1 MLIYYWEGIFH
12 AYEENVKTIEVN
24 KGFSLILSTELDVD
38 LFLFQPV
45 TTNHVR
51 RKYNIVK

>member
-1 MLIYYWEGIFH
+1 MKKGKSNMLIYYWEGIFH

-38 LFLFQPV
+38 LFSF
-45 TTNHVR
+45 
-51 RKYNIVK
+51 